1 MQSRLLNIL
10 ALVVLSPGLGLMA
23 AAPPADSTANAGTLP
38 TVEVSA
44 NAPAVS
50 ENDLIGESKRPE
62 WTAHRRFANTRVYI
76 QKDPGE
82 IGIEQWWRART
93 DDGTTKHKF
102 SEEVEI
108 GLPYRMQLDVY
119 YDWVHEG
126 GETESEDLAVELRYA
141 LADWGVIPLN
151 PTLYGEYKFDLGA
164 AGTDVWEVKLLL
176 GDDITPR
183 LHWGMNFVYERE
195 FDGEENVEMAVTQGI
210 SYTIID
216 QVLSAGVEMFFKYE
230 NVKGQRHN
238 GEHKFNI
245 GPAIQWR
252 PTKNTHLDLT
262 ATFGCTDDAVD
273 CETFV
278 VFGWDFDKGGE
289 VSHYTP
295 TSGMHN

>member
-1 MQSRLLNIL
+1 MHSRIL
-10 ALVVLSPGLGLMA
+10 STLAVAVLSSGVSSLSA
-23 AAPPADSTANAGTLP
+23 ATPPAAAGTLP

-50 ENDLIGESKRPE
+50 ENDLIGETKRPE
-62 WTAHRRFANTRVYI
+62 WTAHRRFATTRVYI

-82 IGIEQWWRART
+82 IGVEQWWRTRT
-93 DDGTTKHKF
+93 TDGETKHLF
-102 SEEVEI
+102 IEEVEI
-108 GLPYRMQLDVY
+108 GLPYRMQMDLY
-119 YDWVHEG
+119 YDWVHED
-126 GETESEDLAVELRYA
+126 GETDSKDFAVELRWA

-176 GDDITPR
+176 GDDITPK

-195 FDGEENVEMAVTQGI
+195 IDGEKAQEFAITQGI

-230 NVKGQRHN
+230 NVEGDRDN

-245 GPAIQWR
+245 GPAVQWR
-252 PTKNTHLDLT
+252 PTKNTHVDLV
-262 ATFGCTDDAVD
+262 ATFGCTDDSVD
-273 CETFV
+273 VETFV
-278 VFGWDFDKGGE
+278 VIGWDFDKGGE
-289 VSHYTP
+289 VSHYKP
-295 TSGMHN
+295 TSGMRN